1 MCSMQD
7 HGLTAVLQKCVRL
20 PEEEISPEDGDAFV
34 KAVKCCLQHGDSHCV
49 CRAVQDECNEGLLQC
64 AGWNLLAPLVEL
76 MTEGI
81 SIDSGIEAILNRIIQ
96 VCSPKELVFGFF
108 EALACSKMNC
118 ICSVIVQLL
127 PYMMKVLHKLDV
139 SKGYS
144 VGLLLSS
151 IMTQLDSVPVPYM
164 PSQRREDPH
173 GLHAC
178 LSTLIPAL
186 GPLVHEA
193 TVNAATAPAS
203 VHQRDGSFQ
212 ASVKHAT
219 GNLRRELLKFCER
232 CLGFLLLTSL
242 EPLQEGES
250 EKFPLLEPARV
261 LLLYLDEMG
270 ESPQELIQIPHIKK
284 ETPQHGGENIGLQ
297 KVYGGEVL
305 QESVEVGSVLGNEEI
320 VGPQEEGT
328 FHFGD
333 KTLSSWST
341 SSLACLTYLM
351 VVHDLVMDKFPAVY
365 SHLYVLRTNAPFIAE
380 MLQRSEEAIVMK
392 GLCLLEVCLHRLELE
407 SLTMESFDIAQLMGL
422 SQDLIKL
429 MISCPLEAPRKKGLE
444 VFQLFIDRLNEEGK
458 HILFRYVLH
467 KFTHGGVAGYI
478 IQNINKQADVTLR
491 GPEREGWFCGRR
503 LLLLLKPVLWLAEGA
518 ETDLLEH
525 SDRIMAALNHLRFLL
540 IRDNLSENKS
550 GIWKEIHKIENN
562 FLRPI
567 RMALKLSRAHY
578 EAQLNSATRP
588 DRVRCSAIGSR
599 PLKIPVEQEVQ
610 VLQSALNLFDLLE
623 SMLARVEEIIE
634 GD

>member
-261 LLLYLDEMG
+261 LL
-270 ESPQELIQIPHIKK
+270 
-284 ETPQHGGENIGLQ
+284 
-297 KVYGGEVL
+297 
-305 QESVEVGSVLGNEEI
+305 ESVEVGSVLGNEEI

>member
-392 GLCLLEVCLHRLELE
+392 GL
-407 SLTMESFDIAQLMGL
+407 
-422 SQDLIKL
+422 
-429 MISCPLEAPRKKGLE
+429 RKKGLE